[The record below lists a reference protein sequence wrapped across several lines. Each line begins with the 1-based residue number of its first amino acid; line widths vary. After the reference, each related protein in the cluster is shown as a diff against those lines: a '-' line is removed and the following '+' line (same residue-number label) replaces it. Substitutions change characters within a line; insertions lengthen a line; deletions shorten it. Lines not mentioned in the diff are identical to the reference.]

1 MCFSK
6 EVSLGT
12 FIIGAIGS
20 ALVYSF
26 NTKIDKILAIFFF
39 YIILIQLM
47 EFILWNNLKCNTIN
61 KITTFIAII
70 LNATLPVVLALLLLY
85 NYKLPN
91 QTSVIIF
98 TILYSIMMLIYNL
111 QTKELCTLKNQ
122 FNHLEWGWH
131 FLNMYVFVYL
141 IYVLYLAYIILS
153 IPFNWNITLLLLVI
167 IPYLISIYIYLGTGA
182 IGSVWCVF
190 AAFFP
195 IIWFFLRKIKYIK

>member
-12 FIIGAIGS
+12 FIIGAIG
-20 ALVYSF
+20 ATLLYSL
-26 NTKIDKILAIFFF
+26 NTKIDKILGIFFF
-39 YIILIQLM
+39 YVILMQLL
-47 EFILWNNLKCNTIN
+47 EFILWNNLTCNTIN
-61 KITTFIAII
+61 KITTITSIVLNETQPII
-70 LNATLPVVLALLLLY
+70 LALLLLY
-85 NYKLPN
+85 NYNLPN
-91 QTSVIIF
+91 KKHIILF
-98 TILYSIMMLIYNL
+98 TIIYSIIMILYDL
-111 QTKELCTLKNQ
+111 QTKTLCTLKNQ